1 MTNTKTKKQIII
13 REAAARLFREKGY
26 PATSVRDLAQAVE
39 LKPSSLY
46 NHIASKEEI
55 LQEICFETA
64 ERFRDGI
71 EEIKRQKIT
80 VKEKVE
86 QLIQLHI
93 RMALED
99 VTSVT
104 SFNDEWRHLSEP
116 HLTEFKQM
124 RKDYEYD
131 FKQIIKEGIQE
142 GVFMDVDANVAL
154 YTVLSSIRWLYD
166 WRASDKKL
174 KAADLEDQ
182 VTKIV
187 MQGLCER
194 V

>member
-194 V
+194 A

>member
-1 MTNTKTKKQIII
+1 
-13 REAAARLFREKGY
+13 
-26 PATSVRDLAQAVE
+26 
-39 LKPSSLY
+39 
-46 NHIASKEEI
+46 
-55 LQEICFETA
+55 
-64 ERFRDGI
+64 
-71 EEIKRQKIT
+71 
-80 VKEKVE
+80 
-86 QLIQLHI
+86 
-93 RMALED
+93 MALED

-116 HLTEFKQM
+116 HLAAFKQM
-124 RKDYEYD
+124 RKDYEHD

-142 GVFMDVDANVAL
+142 GVFMDVDPNVAL

-194 V
+194 A